1 MELKKYDLEERIF
14 ILSKKV
20 LTLCRTLPE
29 NTISRP
35 LISQLVRSATSIGAN
50 YMEANGSVS
59 KKDFINKICI
69 ARKEA
74 KETLYWVR
82 LLAFIFVG
90 KTNEFQLMS
99 QETQELVFI
108 FSSIIKKI
116 QAQIEFEFGA

>member
-116 QAQIEFEFGA
+116 QAQN

>member
-1 MELKKYDLEERIF
+1 MESKKYNLEERIF

-20 LTLCRTLPE
+20 LMLCKTLPE

-59 KKDFINKICI
+59 IKDLINKICI

-82 LLAFIFVG
+82 LLMFLFVE
-90 KTNEFQLMS
+90 KINEFQLIF

-116 QAQIEFEFGA
+116 QAQN